1 MRRMKKTRK
10 HKHAPTTHLYCG
22 STSPRLASTEPSTNP
37 TTRSAASRATQPPP
51 HPAIAPPPPPTE
63 TSGMLHTIR
72 QCTHDPRTVRRP
84 GQPRAMDRSIDRS
97 YQKPGSSLHGGSGP
111 GRATEEGVS
120 PEEEE
125 EPRERGLAG
134 GRLGLRG
141 VGLRAPRRR
150 AERGSGRVG
159 DGEEGFGNGGRRERR
174 RGWRPPAARF
184 EAEEETRREC
194 DEIGIEFEMG

>member
-1 MRRMKKTRK
+1 MLPQLTCTADQHRQGWRRR
-10 HKHAPTTHLYCG
+10 
-22 STSPRLASTEPSTNP
+22 
-37 TTRSAASRATQPPP
+37 SRARTRRRGAQPAEPPSRRRTQPS
-51 HPAIAPPPPPTE
+51 HPPPPTE

-174 RGWRPPAARF
+174 PPAARF